1 MKKTIF
7 IISVFTL
14 IILVSFTLS
23 SCNSQKYSAE
33 ISNSKQSILENSE
46 ESSKIPESNEENIQD
61 SGANEDESELN
72 KLYNPPKGGS
82 PENIG
87 KIIFCSEPNETK
99 ENEDYYLY
107 TINPDGSNM
116 TKLVFFGNWMWDPV
130 WSPEYSR
137 IAYSAN
143 LGDTEKIFIMTAD
156 GSINK
161 QLTLGEGRD
170 KFPTWSPD
178 GKLIAYISYIDG
190 TPNLFVIDIYGKNQK
205 QLTFV
210 EGEDTVVWP
219 SFSPVEDAIAYTFNS
234 SEEGVGA
241 RIIVVRSDG
250 TEIIELP
257 FPDNPEA
264 HFSHP
269 GWSPDGK
276 VIYFLS
282 NQSRHTEVWKIDYY
296 KIIHNLT
303 APEDDK
309 YDDVGLM
316 QLTDLYGN
324 GVAAD
329 YRPRVSPDG
338 NKIVFC
344 GGSQEDQA
352 SGFNLITINKDGTDI
367 TNITD
372 FTISACEWPDW

>member
-1 MKKTIF
+1 M
-7 IISVFTL
+7 
-14 IILVSFTLS
+14 
-23 SCNSQKYSAE
+23 
-33 ISNSKQSILENSE
+33 
-46 ESSKIPESNEENIQD
+46 
-61 SGANEDESELN
+61 
-72 KLYNPPKGGS
+72 
-82 PENIG
+82 
-87 KIIFCSEPNETK
+87 
-99 ENEDYYLY
+99 
-107 TINPDGSNM
+107 
-116 TKLVFFGNWMWDPV
+116 
-130 WSPEYSR
+130 
-137 IAYSAN
+137 
-143 LGDTEKIFIMTAD
+143 
-156 GSINK
+156 
-161 QLTLGEGRD
+161 
-170 KFPTWSPD
+170 
-178 GKLIAYISYIDG
+178 
-190 TPNLFVIDIYGKNQK
+190 
-205 QLTFV
+205 
-210 EGEDTVVWP
+210 VWP

>member
-1 MKKTIF
+1 
-7 IISVFTL
+7 
-14 IILVSFTLS
+14 
-23 SCNSQKYSAE
+23 
-33 ISNSKQSILENSE
+33 
-46 ESSKIPESNEENIQD
+46 
-61 SGANEDESELN
+61 
-72 KLYNPPKGGS
+72 
-82 PENIG
+82 
-87 KIIFCSEPNETK
+87 
-99 ENEDYYLY
+99 
-107 TINPDGSNM
+107 M
-116 TKLVFFGNWMWDPV
+116 TKLPFFGDWMWHPV

-143 LGDTEKIFIMTAD
+143 LGGDNKIFIMTAD

-161 QLTLGEGRD
+161 QLTFGEGRD

-190 TPNLFVIDIYGKNQK
+190 TPNLSVIDIYGKNQK

-219 SFSPVEDAIAYTFNS
+219 SFSPVEDAIAYTYNS
-234 SEEGVGA
+234 SEEGIGA
-241 RIIVVRSDG
+241 RIIIIKSDG
-250 TEIIELP
+250 TEIVKLP
-257 FPDNPEA
+257 APDNPKA
-264 HFSHP
+264 HFYHP

-282 NQSRHTEVWKIDYY
+282 NQSRQSEVWKVDYY

-303 APEDDK
+303 AAEDDK

-324 GVAAD
+324 GAGAV

-344 GGSQEDQA
+344 GGIAEEQV
-352 SGFNLITINKDGTDI
+352 SGFNLITINIDGTDI

-372 FTISACEWPDW
+372 FTIDACEWPDW